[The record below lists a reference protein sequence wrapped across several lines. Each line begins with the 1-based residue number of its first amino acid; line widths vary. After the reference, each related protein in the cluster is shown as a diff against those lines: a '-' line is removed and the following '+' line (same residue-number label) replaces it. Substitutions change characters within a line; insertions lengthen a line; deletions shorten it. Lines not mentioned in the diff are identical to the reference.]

1 MARKGKKPQK
11 VSSNKFFDSV
21 PYLDIE
27 VLETQNITQ
36 FADPYS
42 TIISSIDDVLVV
54 WDGSRSGLVFQGIDG
69 AVGSTLMC
77 LTPIGVN
84 SKYLY
89 YFLKLQFQYLNQN
102 TTGDSIPHINSDL
115 FYDLEIPFPPIDE
128 QINIVNIIEEKWVK
142 FENDINKSNSELIQ
156 SLRNYLIE
164 LNSTIVEAELNKI
177 HSLED
182 FKNSV
187 LDYAVSG
194 KLTNNWSDENGEYP
208 KVRLGE
214 VLTSINYGTAKP
226 SKKNI
231 EGTAIIR
238 IPNLKNFY
246 IDLSDLKYSH
256 LTDDEYNNLKL
267 EIGDILLIRSNGSV
281 NLLGRSCVITEKEKG
296 LAFAGYLL
304 RLRLNHAK
312 ILPEFLNYSLHSPV
326 VRRQIESGG
335 RSSSGVNN
343 INTDEVKNLTI
354 YLPQIKEQREIVSNI
369 EKLLIKIEEA
379 EEKNRLSSQLFE
391 NLYQSI
397 LNLAFS
403 GGFGTANPTNQNL
416 SLIIRQLEIEKEE
429 KLNKIKL
436 LKKAQ
441 STLLNE
447 KFMSSKDHEKI
458 KDFIKKFSIEQY
470 GDPGFILT
478 DKNIENIKIN
488 TQDSFKDFDFDDFSS
503 IFLEMVQSKITSTDD
518 FPFFITVK
526 DNEKIGFQI
535 RKP

>member
-1 MARKGKKPQK
+1 M
-11 VSSNKFFDSV
+11 
-21 PYLDIE
+21 DIE
-27 VLETQNITQ
+27 VLESQNITQ

-42 TIISSIDDVLVV
+42 TVISSINDLFVV
-54 WDGSRSGLVFQGIDG
+54 WDGSRSGLVFKGMAG

-77 LTPIGVN
+77 LTPIGIN
-84 SKYLY
+84 NTYLY
-89 YFLKLQFQYLNQN
+89 YFLKLQFYYFNQN

-115 FYDLEIPFPPIDE
+115 FYDLEIPFPPMEE
-128 QINIVNIIEEKWVK
+128 QIDIVNLIEEKWVK

-156 SLRNYLIE
+156 SLRNYLSE
-164 LNSTIVEAELNKI
+164 LNSNLAETELNKI

-194 KLTNNWSDENGEYP
+194 KLSNKRSDEYEEYP
-208 KVRLGE
+208 KIRLGE

-226 SKKNI
+226 SKKNTD
-231 EGTAIIR
+231 GTAIIR

-256 LTDDEYNNLKL
+256 LTEDEYNSLKL

-281 NLLGRSCVITEKEKG
+281 NLLGRSCIITDKEKG

-312 ILPEFLNYSLHSPV
+312 ILSEFLNYSLHSPV

-354 YLPQIKEQREIVSNI
+354 YLPEITEQREIVSNI
-369 EKLLIKIEEA
+369 EKLLVKIEEA
-379 EEKNRLSSQLFE
+379 EEKNKLTSQLFD

-397 LNLAFS
+397 LNMAFS
-403 GGFGTANPTNQNL
+403 GGFSSANPIDQSFST
-416 SLIIRQLEIEKEE
+416 IIRQLEIEKEN
-429 KLNKIKL
+429 KLNEIKL
-436 LKKAQ
+436 LQKAQ

-447 KFMSSKDHEKI
+447 KFMSSKDHEKV
-458 KDFIKKFSIEQY
+458 KDFIKKYSVEQY
-470 GDPGFILT
+470 GKSDFILS
-478 DKNIENIKIN
+478 DEDIRNIKIK
-488 TQDSFKDFDFDDFSS
+488 TQDSFKDFDSDDFSS
-503 IFLEMVQSKITSTDD
+503 IFLEMVQSKVTPTDD
-518 FPFFITVK
+518 LPFFITVK
-526 DNEKIGFQI
+526 NDEKIGFQI
-535 RKP
+535 RKS